1 MRTRETFLFIVLI
14 ITIIIIHK
22 YFFLILAIIAVYFLK
37 EFIEIK
43 RERERDLQNKYNETK
58 KNNPRFF

>member
-14 ITIIIIHK
+14 ITIIIIFK